1 MAGFGLSIRREESV
15 HNHVTPVFTQFPCCQ
30 PDWRPWTTKLTRR
43 RCERSWDVTVATA
56 NVRIESAK
64 NLRRFRVVCLSNL
77 AALCVSS
84 IFQTSAKTIGA
95 GSWGQHMVDADRSRA
110 VEKSDGACT
119 KTPSRLSRATNGL
132 SLVDGKIRQVARNN
146 TNQQALRGSSANCK
160 VVLAE

>member
-64 NLRRFRVVCLSNL
+64 NLRRFRVACLLNS
-77 AALCVSS
+77 
-84 IFQTSAKTIGA
+84 
-95 GSWGQHMVDADRSRA
+95 
-110 VEKSDGACT
+110 ACT
-119 KTPSRLSRATNGL
+119 LRFLDISNQCENNWSWFLGSTHGGCGSFPSRREVRW
-132 SLVDGKIRQVARNN
+132 SLHKNSVS
-146 TNQQALRGSSANCK
+146 T
-160 VVLAE
+160 LAGHERTFAGWRED